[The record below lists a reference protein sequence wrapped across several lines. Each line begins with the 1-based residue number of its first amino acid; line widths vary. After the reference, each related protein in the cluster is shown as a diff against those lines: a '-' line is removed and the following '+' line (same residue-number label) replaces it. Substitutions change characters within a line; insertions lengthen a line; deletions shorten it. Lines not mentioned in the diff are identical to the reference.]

1 MEMTEYGK
9 HGKPRSRQRHHPPFG
24 PTRIAYLRILDFPW
38 RTANPRKR
46 FTRRIRWRG
55 GDCEPQNSL
64 LPNRWRNHSTSC
76 AVCSPGSVIVSVG
89 VPPSLLASRPAQARV
104 ATAIT
109 SVILPWK
116 LRHSHTCRH
125 GQRATILVWSQALP
139 FWL

>member
-1 MEMTEYGK
+1 MNLKTAYN
-9 HGKPRSRQRHHPPFG
+9 
-24 PTRIAYLRILDFPW
+24 RIAGE
-38 RTANPRKR
+38 T
-46 FTRRIRWRG
+46 T
-55 GDCEPQNSL
+55 
-64 LPNRWRNHSTSC
+64 
-76 AVCSPGSVIVSVG
+76 
-89 VPPSLLASRPAQARV
+89 SRPAQARV